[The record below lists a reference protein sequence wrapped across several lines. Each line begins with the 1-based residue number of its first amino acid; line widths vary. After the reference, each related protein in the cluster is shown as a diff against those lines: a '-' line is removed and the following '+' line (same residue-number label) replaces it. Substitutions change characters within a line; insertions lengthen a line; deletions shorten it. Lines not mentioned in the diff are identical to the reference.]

1 MSEGNLLIPETTRNG
16 QNDRLEAYPTD
27 RTLRDALADISLQAS
42 AKLNRL
48 EAEVQELPP
57 ELLQLLTP
65 VFSRFQGHL
74 HRSQSGDH
82 QIDPFLKI
90 GQRKAVRD
98 NFIHR
103 QQTLFD
109 HPDSYW
115 ITSRAQMGAMNV
127 QFL

>member
-65 VFSRFQGHL
+65 ESCFLTVPGSPSPKSVR
-74 HRSQSGDH
+74 RSPDRS
-82 QIDPFLKI
+82 
-90 GQRKAVRD
+90 
-98 NFIHR
+98 
-103 QQTLFD
+103 LFENR
-109 HPDSYW
+109 PEEG
-115 ITSRAQMGAMNV
+115 GA
-127 QFL
+127 